1 MTEPSGMYRTFRTG
15 LSLNVV
21 IFTMGPSVKKEGRG
35 DARRHRPCREKSKES
50 IGLRRPSA
58 IAPLGRWLARDGAA

>member
-1 MTEPSGMYRTFRTG
+1 LLTPAENSGVFVSRSGR
-15 LSLNVV
+15 LLNVV

-35 DARRHRPCREKSKES
+35 GTQRHRPCREKNKEL

-58 IAPLGRWLARDGAA
+58 RPRS